1 MLIIRD
7 ARPDEYQ
14 RVGELTVAAY
24 RALSVDHLWGGYDD
38 GILDTAGRAK
48 QADIIVAVHDDAV
61 VGAVTFVT
69 DEQSAWAEWIE
80 PGEAQFRLLAVDPA
94 ARGLGAGRA
103 LAQEC
108 LARAVARGMPVV
120 IHTTPWMDVARAM
133 YERMGFVRRP
143 DRDVP
148 QSVWDDPPVE
158 ALPAEWVGQA
168 FLGYSWNASTDRAG

>member
-1 MLIIRD
+1 MIVRNAAPHEFD
-7 ARPDEYQ
+7 

-24 RALSVDHLWGGYDD
+24 RALAVDHLWGGYDD

-48 QADIIVAVHDDAV
+48 QADIIVAVHDDIV
-61 VGAVTFVT
+61 IGAVTFVT
-69 DEQSAWAEWIE
+69 DNASAWAEWIE
-80 PGEAQFRLLAVDPA
+80 PGEAQFRLLAVAPE

-103 LAQEC
+103 LANEC
-108 LARAVARGMPVV
+108 LARAHANGMPIV
-120 IHTTPWMDVARAM
+120 IHTTPWMEVARAM

-158 ALPAEWVGQA
+158 ALPPEWVGQA
-168 FLGYSWNASTDRAG
+168 FLGYSWNAPTDRAD